1 MLKKYIRSFYER
13 KAHLD
18 AKHENQQRMHRF
30 LLSLN
35 QYYQNGDRNT
45 LKTVLSEVHHVL
57 PLLPSFFF
65 TAVCCALPLLSVQ
78 ISKRVISNICR
89 IDVEHHSLR
98 AITIFLKRLS
108 HTDQFTDIQRSLN
121 ELIFHGLDGTNQDQ
135 LKSIA
140 VFQATVGGMDAADV
154 LQDLIKVF
162 DKVSLNCPTLDSI
175 HPVIA
180 GLEKCIPNEIID
192 PFLEHLC
199 NILLVDPCKSSIVH
213 SIDLIL
219 CIYHKH
225 TATLLFVLYSLLLT
239 INTKLSLFNAD
250 SRVHS
255 RLLRL
260 LTILLPLED
269 LEPPFRDSTQRE
281 MWVESRSKYEE
292 YNHRIS
298 SMRMITRV

>member
-13 KAHLD
+13 KVQLD
-18 AKHENQQRMHRF
+18 TKHDNQQRVHRF

-35 QYYQNGDRNT
+35 RYYQEGDRDT

-57 PLLPSFFF
+57 PLLPSFLF
-65 TAVCCALPLLSVQ
+65 TVVCCALPLLSTQ
-78 ISKRVISNICR
+78 ISTRVISNICR
-89 IDVEHHSLR
+89 INGEHHSLR

-108 HTDQFTDIQRSLN
+108 HTDQFIDVRRSIN
-121 ELIFHGLDGTNQDQ
+121 KLIFRGLDGTDQDQ

-140 VFQATVGGMDAADV
+140 VFQAAVDGMDTADV
-154 LQDLIKVF
+154 LSDLIRIY
-162 DKVSLNCPTLDSI
+162 DKVSLNCPILDSI

-180 GLEKCIPNEIID
+180 GLEKCITDEMID
-192 PFLEHLC
+192 PLLEHLC
-199 NILLVDPCKSSIVH
+199 NLLLLEPCKSSIVH

-225 TATLLFVLYSLLLT
+225 TLTLLYMLFSLLLT
-239 INTKLSLFNAD
+239 INTKLSLFNAEPH
-250 SRVHS
+250 VHS

-269 LEPPFRDSTQRE
+269 LEPPFKDSTQRE
-281 MWVESRSKYEE
+281 MWIESRSKYEE

-298 SMRMITRV
+298 CVRMINRV